1 MAQTQVANY
10 TMEAFVEDVKEIF
23 RNETDPHVQAK
34 TVTAHL
40 KELLKVPGWLE
51 EKLELEEEGG
61 FGRFSLYL
69 DEDSGHPGNGW
80 WLMASVQKPGQDNL
94 PHDHGVTWVVYGVY
108 KGSIQQRK
116 WRWAFPGEGV
126 DKAQIVE
133 HGRFVQNDGDAAY
146 LMPGE
151 IHDTLNLK
159 EDGRSL
165 VIRLESQKLDRVTRF
180 QYNPETGTMKVM
192 DR

>member
-1 MAQTQVANY
+1 MAQVQTGTY
-10 TMEAFVEDVKEIF
+10 TLEAFVEDVKAVF

-34 TVTAHL
+34 TVSAHL
-40 KELLKVPGWLE
+40 KDLMAVPDWLE
-51 EKLELEEEGG
+51 EKLELGEEGG
-61 FGRFSLYL
+61 FGRFSLHL

-80 WLMASVQKPGQDNL
+80 WLMASVQKPGQDNF

-108 KGSIQQRK
+108 KGSIRQRK

-133 HGRFVQNDGDAAY
+133 HGQFVQTDGDVAY
-146 LMPGE
+146 FMPGE
-151 IHDTLNLK
+151 IHDTLNV
-159 EDGRSL
+159 EEGRSL

-180 QYNPETGTMKVM
+180 QYNPETGAMTVM

>member
-1 MAQTQVANY
+1 MAQTQVATY

-23 RNETDPHVQAK
+23 RNEQDVHVQAK
-34 TVTAHL
+34 TVSERL
-40 KELLKVPGWLE
+40 KDLLEVPGWLE
-51 EKLELEEEGG
+51 EKLELGEEGG

-94 PHDHGVTWVVYGVY
+94 PHDHGTTWVVYGVY
-108 KGSIQQRK
+108 KGSIRQRK

-133 HGRFVQNDGDAAY
+133 SGSFIQKPGSVAY
-146 LMPGE
+146 FMPGE
-151 IHDTLNLK
+151 IHDTLNV
-159 EDGRSL
+159 EEGRSL
-165 VIRLESQKLDRVTRF
+165 VVRLESQKLDRVIRF
-180 QYNPETGTMKVM
+180 EYNPETGAMNIKK
-192 DR
+192 

>member
-10 TMEAFVEDVKEIF
+10 TMEAFIEDVNNVFK
-23 RNETDPHVQAK
+23 NEADPHAQAK
-34 TVTAHL
+34 TVSAYL
-40 KELLKVPGWLE
+40 KKLLAVPGWLE

-61 FGRFSLYL
+61 FGRFSLHL
-69 DEDSGHPGNGW
+69 DEEAGHPGNGW

-108 KGSIQQRK
+108 DGSIRQRK

-133 HGRFVQNDGDAAY
+133 HGQFTQKPGDVAY
-146 LMPGE
+146 FMPGE
-151 IHDTLNLK
+151 IHDTLNV
-159 EDGRSL
+159 EEGRSL
-165 VIRLESQKLDRVTRF
+165 VVRLESQKLDRVTRF
-180 QYNPETGTMKVM
+180 EYNPETGTMKIKE
-192 DR
+192 